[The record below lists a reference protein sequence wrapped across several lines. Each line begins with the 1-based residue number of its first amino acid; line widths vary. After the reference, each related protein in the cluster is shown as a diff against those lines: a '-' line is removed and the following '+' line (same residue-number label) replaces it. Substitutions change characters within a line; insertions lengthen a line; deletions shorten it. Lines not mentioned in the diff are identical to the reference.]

1 MKNSHTWSRA
11 KNRQAGYALLLVM
24 FFVALLVL
32 AVAAAAP
39 SVLTQVRREKEQQM
53 IWRGKQYAL
62 GVQRYYTKLHR
73 FPTSLDDLYKPKTG
87 IRFMRQAYKDP
98 TNKEDGAWR
107 LIYVGP
113 NGQLIG
119 SLKAQP
125 PNLNGAGG
133 GSQNGILGG
142 MATQGQSTFGGIGSN
157 TSQTPGSGMF
167 SSAGASVG
175 APAAGTPSAADTSG
189 GTPTDQGQTYTDTG
203 NIVGGNII
211 GVGGKVNQKSII
223 WYDKAHDYRHF
234 EFIWDP
240 SVDQLTGQRVGQ
252 IPPNPGTNVT
262 NQQGSGTNSNPTN
275 PNQNPGA
282 PPMTPPPTPPEQ

>member
-1 MKNSHTWSRA
+1 LKNLSTSRA

-62 GVQRYYTKLHR
+62 GVQRYYTKMHR
-73 FPTSLDDLYKPKTG
+73 FPTNLEDLYKPKTG
-87 IRFMRQAYKDP
+87 LRFMRQAYKDP
-98 TNKEDGAWR
+98 TNNEDGAWR

-119 SLKAQP
+119 SLKAQR
-125 PNLNGAGG
+125 PNLNGG

-142 MATQGQSTFGGIGSN
+142 MGTQGQSAFGGIGGN
-157 TSQTPGSGMF
+157 TSQAPGGSMF
-167 SSAGASVG
+167 SNSGPNAG
-175 APAAGTPSAADTSG
+175 APAAGASGTTQGTDASG
-189 GTPTDQGQTYTDTG
+189 GNTTDQAPVYTDTN
-203 NIVGGNII
+203 NIIGGNII
-211 GVGGKVNQKSII
+211 GVAGKVNQKSII
-223 WYDKAHDYRHF
+223 WYEKARDYRHF

-240 SVDQLTGQRVGQ
+240 SVDQLTGQRVGE

-262 NQQGSGTNSNPTN
+262 TQQGTGTSSNPN
-275 PNQNPGA
+275 PNPGT
-282 PPMTPPPTPPEQ
+282 PPMTPPPSPPEQ

>member
-1 MKNSHTWSRA
+1 MKNLSTSRA

-73 FPTSLDDLYKPKTG
+73 FPTNLEDLYKPKTG

-125 PNLNGAGG
+125 PNLNGG

-142 MATQGQSTFGGIGSN
+142 MGTQGQSAFGGVGGNSSQGPNSN
-157 TSQTPGSGMF
+157 SIF
-167 SSAGASVG
+167 SSPATNAANPPTGTTQGGDASG
-175 APAAGTPSAADTSG
+175 DSSSSQPPIYTETS
-189 GTPTDQGQTYTDTG
+189 

-211 GVGGKVNQKSII
+211 GVGGKMNQKSII
-223 WYDKAHDYRHF
+223 WYEKAHDYRHF

-240 SVDQLTGQRVGQ
+240 SVDQLTGQRVGE

-262 NQQGSGTNSNPTN
+262 NQQGSGTNSTQT

>member
-1 MKNSHTWSRA
+1 MKNSHTSSRA

-125 PNLNGAGG
+125 PNL
-133 GSQNGILGG
+133 GG
-142 MATQGQSTFGGIGSN
+142 MERKGNRHLVELVATLRRHPVTACF
-157 TSQTPGSGMF
+157 PVRER
-167 SSAGASVG
+167 ASVLQLR
-175 APAAGTPSAADTSG
+175 APLRQPMQAPVLRRTRDRL
-189 GTPTDQGQTYTDTG
+189 TPTPAISLAETSSELAA
-203 NIVGGNII
+203 
-211 GVGGKVNQKSII
+211 K
-223 WYDKAHDYRHF
+223 
-234 EFIWDP
+234 
-240 SVDQLTGQRVGQ
+240 
-252 IPPNPGTNVT
+252 
-262 NQQGSGTNSNPTN
+262 
-275 PNQNPGA
+275 
-282 PPMTPPPTPPEQ
+282 

>member
-1 MKNSHTWSRA
+1 MKNLSTPRRS
-11 KNRQAGYALLLVM
+11 NRQAGYALLLVM

-73 FPTSLDDLYKPKTG
+73 FPTNLEDLYKPKTG

-125 PNLNGAGG
+125 PNLNGGG
-133 GSQNGILGG
+133 QQNGILGG
-142 MATQGQSTFGGIGSN
+142 MGTQGQSSFGGLGGN
-157 TSQTPGSGMF
+157 TSQTPGSSMF
-167 SSAGASVG
+167 PNSSTNAGTPAAGAS
-175 APAAGTPSAADTSG
+175 GTTQGTDASGDSSSNQQPIYTETS
-189 GTPTDQGQTYTDTG
+189 
-203 NIVGGNII
+203 NIIGGNII

-223 WYDKAHDYRHF
+223 WYDKAKDYRHF

-240 SVDQLTGQRVGQ
+240 SVDQLTGQRVGE

-262 NQQGSGTNSNPTN
+262 NQQGTSTNGNPNPT
-275 PNQNPGA
+275 PNPGT